1 MDFLEKIENAISGGV
16 GVAFRFLGSQSPL
29 RTSIGVCLGVVLMGL
44 FDILIVILSTF
55 SPSVS
60 LLALLEI
67 DSIWFIALGILIL
80 YFPVL
85 VKYVNPKREEILD
98 ENLDK
103 VFAALR
109 KTFRDGNVDPITQR
123 RFYIQIAQSVVDKLN
138 LKPEIQEEIR
148 LENQLAQEPKE
159 DG

>member
-1 MDFLEKIENAISGGV
+1 MFARHISSGVADALMVILQAFNPDVDPEAFSGISGV
-16 GVAFRFLGSQSPL
+16 
-29 RTSIGVCLGVVLMGL
+29 
-44 FDILIVILSTF
+44 
-55 SPSVS
+55 
-60 LLALLEI
+60 
-67 DSIWFIALGILIL
+67 WFIAVGLLIL

-85 VKYVNPKREEILD
+85 AKYINPKREEILD

-109 KTFRDGNVDPITQR
+109 KTFKDGNIDPITQR

-148 LENQLAQEPKE
+148 KKNELSQEPE
-159 DG
+159 SDT